1 MKTLRLPLVLASIL
15 LMVIGNS
22 CSDAR
27 GHAGSSEGFAP
38 MSVETRPMSLSLEA
52 KTVTADSPVGRSLQG
67 NLPQENRMTVRSTH
81 IDVLVKNVAGTMESI
96 ESVTTKLGGFVVS
109 SQLSGEVENR
119 FGWMSVRI
127 PTEHLETAMV
137 DIRALAVRVAQET
150 MNAQDVT
157 EEYVDLESRLRV
169 LEETEKHY
177 LRLLGKANTVEE
189 ILKVRQAAIDVQ
201 IQAEQIKG
209 RMTYLE
215 TTAAKSL
222 VTIDIRPA
230 TSGKSLVEPGWA
242 PLETVKSAI
251 RGLIGFAQG
260 VVDLLIR
267 VAIFAPIWIPGI
279 WLIWFTSRR
288 LRRRSRNTNSD
299 ALQ

>member
-1 MKTLRLPLVLASIL
+1 MKTVRSTLVVVSIL
-15 LMVIGNS
+15 VMMIGVS
-22 CSDAR
+22 CSDDR
-27 GHAGSSEGFAP
+27 GHSDSSEGFAP
-38 MSVETRPMSLSLEA
+38 MGVESRPMNLSLKAES
-52 KTVTADSPVGRSLQG
+52 VTADSPVGRSLQG
-67 NLPQENRMTVRSTH
+67 TFPQENRMTVRSSH
-81 IDVLVKNVAGTMESI
+81 IDILVKNVAETMESI
-96 ESVTTKLGGFVVS
+96 ESVTAKLGGFVVS

-119 FGWMSVRI
+119 FGWMSIRI
-127 PTEHLETAMV
+127 PAEHLETAMV
-137 DIRALAVRVAQET
+137 DIRGLAVRVAQET

-177 LRLLGKANTVEE
+177 LRLLGKAETVEE

-201 IQAEQIKG
+201 VQVEQIKG

-215 TTAAKSL
+215 ATAAKSL

-242 PLETVKSAI
+242 PLETIKDAI

-279 WLIWFTSRR
+279 WLTWFMIRR
-288 LRRRSRNTNSD
+288 IRRQRRSTDSD
-299 ALQ
+299 AL

>member
-1 MKTLRLPLVLASIL
+1 MKTIRLTLVVASFL
-15 LMVIGNS
+15 TMMIGAS
-22 CSDAR
+22 CSDDR
-27 GHAGSSEGFAP
+27 GHSDSAEGFAP
-38 MSVETRPMSLSLEA
+38 RGAESRPMSLSLKAE
-52 KTVTADSPVGRSLQG
+52 TVTADSPVGRSLQG
-67 NLPQENRMTVRSTH
+67 TPLQENRMTVRSSH
-81 IDVLVKNVAGTMESI
+81 IDILVKNVAGTMESI
-96 ESVTTKLGGFVVS
+96 EGVTARLGGFVVS

-119 FGWMSVRI
+119 FGWMSIRI
-127 PTEHLETAMV
+127 PAEQLETAMV

-177 LRLLGKANTVEE
+177 LRLLGKAETVED

-201 IQAEQIKG
+201 VQAEQIKG
-209 RMTYLE
+209 RMAYLE

-242 PLETVKSAI
+242 PLETVKDAI

-260 VVDLLIR
+260 IVDLLIR
-267 VAIFAPIWIPGI
+267 AAIFAPIWIPGI
-279 WLIWFTSRR
+279 WLIWFMIRR
-288 LRRRSRNTNSD
+288 IRRQRRSTGSD
-299 ALQ
+299 EL